1 LSGCNR
7 VAVALLA
14 SCLALALGVGC
25 FAQEVER
32 EDAVVVG
39 YVDDTAEG
47 CKSLGASGH
56 AIRFERPEDVSF
68 VEAVHVFCA
77 RYGQAEPPQRDFHIY
92 LLDEADLVICDLPFA
107 YGEVEPGGTDDLK
120 WHSFK
125 TPAVEVPESF
135 KVALSFEPGRTSG
148 VYVGYDESVGET
160 HSYTGLPEDGLK
172 LLDRVY
178 DWMVRVTLVPTPSE
192 GVEVKRLADREL
204 PAETEKPEGSV
215 ELNWDDGESDGMQSY
230 GGAGPRIAFKLSELL
245 PEEVRAQDLAVFG
258 LRIYGSRY
266 GGGFDPET
274 TTIEVNFLDAV
285 QEVYATQ
292 EIPYAKFSHKAKWVD
307 VVFEEPVL
315 LASQGDD
322 LLDIALDPEAHQTK
336 GIYFHYNEN
345 PAESHSS
352 YGRAGKGFKDADDRE
367 WMIRA
372 WVGPKE

>member
-1 LSGCNR
+1 MSGCTR
-7 VAVALLA
+7 LAVASVVCFLV
-14 SCLALALGVGC
+14 LALAVEC
-25 FAQEVER
+25 SAQGAER
-32 EDAVVVG
+32 EDAVTLG
-39 YVDDTAEG
+39 YVDDTAES
-47 CKSLGASGH
+47 CRSLGASGH
-56 AIRFERPEDVSF
+56 AIRFERPDDLPF
-68 VEAVHVFCA
+68 VEGVQVFCA
-77 RYGQAEPPQRDFHIY
+77 RYGAVEPPQRDFHIY

-107 YGEVEPGGTDDLK
+107 YGKVERGGTDALK

-160 HSYTGLPEDGLK
+160 HSYTGLPDDGFK
-172 LLDRVY
+172 LVDKVY

-204 PAETEKPEGSV
+204 PAETEKPEGCV

-230 GGAGPRIAFKLSELL
+230 GGAGPRTVFKLSELL
-245 PEEVRAQDLAVFG
+245 QEELQDQELAVYG

-274 TTIEVNFLDAV
+274 TTIEVSFLDAV
-285 QEVYATQ
+285 QEVYGTR
-292 EIPYAKFSHKAKWVD
+292 EIPYAKFSHTAKWVD
-307 VVFEEPVL
+307 VVFDEPVP

-322 LLDIALDPEAHQTK
+322 ILDIALDPEAHQTK
-336 GIYFHYNEN
+336 GIYFHYNKD
-345 PAESHSS
+345 PVESHSS
-352 YGRAGKGFKDADDRE
+352 AGRVGKGFKDTADRE
-367 WMIRA
+367 WMVRA